1 MLDEHLADRVV
12 VQVGVDG
19 LAAELG
25 EGVKVFAERSVFFV
39 LRFEDGCDALGQL
52 GNLLRKLS
60 DGLFPVGYVGQLV
73 IEEEFED
80 VNQLVGDSM
89 ESSKAIRLS

>member
-1 MLDEHLADRVV
+1 MDSRQSSAKASKFSRN
-12 VQVGVDG
+12 
-19 LAAELG
+19 AA
-25 EGVKVFAERSVFFV
+25 FFL
-39 LRFEDGCDALGQL
+39 LRFEDGRDALGQL

-73 IEEEFED
+73 VEEEFED